1 MKYLFFVII
10 SLIISV
16 TYSQSKYDTGI
27 VEYGVNFN
35 EEVLDKLEV
44 SQKEENYKVSTLNF
58 VRKSFLNH
66 KKIYSQDITF
76 IKLNFR
82 DNVYLLK
89 PVDVML
95 PENLKSKFFLKS
107 DIYYNNIKGNDF
119 FKKFNKRGK
128 TYIAPLKKDYDWI
141 IKNEEKNI
149 LGFECRKAVLKIPNN
164 NKVIAWFTPQIPIA
178 FSPVKYYGLPG
189 AILEVTTPLKHIY
202 AKNIDFKDDVEVKKP
217 TEGIKLTAEEYKEMI
232 SRPKMRK

>member
-76 IKLNFR
+76 IKFNFR
-82 DNVYLLK
+82 ENVYLLK

-95 PENLKSKFFLKS
+95 PENLENKFFLKS
-107 DIYYNNIKGNDF
+107 DIYYNNIKDNDF

-128 TYIAPLKKDYDWI
+128 TYIAPLKKI
-141 IKNEEKNI
+141 
-149 LGFECRKAVLKIPNN
+149 
-164 NKVIAWFTPQIPIA
+164 
-178 FSPVKYYGLPG
+178 
-189 AILEVTTPLKHIY
+189 
-202 AKNIDFKDDVEVKKP
+202 
-217 TEGIKLTAEEYKEMI
+217 MI
-232 SRPKMRK
+232 G